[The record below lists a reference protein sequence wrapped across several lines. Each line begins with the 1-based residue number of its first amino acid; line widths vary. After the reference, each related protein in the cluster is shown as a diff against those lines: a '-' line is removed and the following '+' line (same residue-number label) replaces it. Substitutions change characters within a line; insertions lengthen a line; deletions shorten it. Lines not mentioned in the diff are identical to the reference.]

1 MLLVCMAI
9 GIRIVYRSLDATL
22 PKYMERTLGEG
33 AYYGTIL
40 MLNPLTILIC
50 TPIFTPLVYYLSN
63 YALIVVGGTISS
75 LSCLIMILEPSY
87 YSCAAFSI
95 VLGIGESIWT
105 PRFYEYSIDV
115 APKGKEGTYMAL
127 TSAPLFFAA
136 MAAGTLSGTLLEGY
150 CPENGN
156 TGDCWAV
163 WLIITGI
170 AITSPIL
177 LFACRSCID

>member
-156 TGDCWAV
+156 TRDCWAV